1 MSEFLYAPG
10 SLVSARGR
18 EWVVLGGSSA
28 DTLRVRPVTGSDE
41 DRTLIHLPLEIEPV
55 REARFPLP
63 DARQLGGH
71 DSALLLRDALLLS
84 LRRGAGPFRSI
95 GQIAVEPRAYQ
106 LVPLLMALK
115 LDPVRLLVADDV
127 GVGKTIEAL
136 LIARELLDRGDV
148 DRTVVLCPPHLV
160 DQWTTELE
168 VRFHIRAAAVTAR
181 SAHRLERGIPPGE
194 SIFSVHPHT
203 VVSLDYVKTRERRD
217 NFLQACPDFV
227 IVDEAHTCASSGR
240 GRHQRHALLR
250 GLADSPTRHL
260 VLLTATPHSGDD
272 AAFYRLLGLLA
283 SDFERLA
290 EAAGRERERLRER
303 LANHFVQRRRPD
315 IAEWHEGDIFPRRE
329 TKELTYKLSGAW
341 EAFFDDVLDYC
352 AEVVEAGAGDEQ
364 RQRLDFWGTLALLR
378 CAGSSPIAAVLALRT
393 RAGEDLGDEAREDLL
408 DRIFDGDADALVAD
422 DVEPPAGG
430 DSPALARLIA
440 QAERLA
446 GQGGDPKLRAASE
459 QVAELVAEGFN
470 VVVFCRFI
478 ATAHYVARHLREKL
492 PSATVDAVTGEMP
505 PEERE
510 ERVAEIGTAE
520 GARVLVATDCL
531 SEGINLQEH
540 FDAVV
545 HYDLSWNPTRHEQ
558 REGRVDRFGQPS
570 PTVRA
575 TLLYGADNPVDGAVL
590 RVILRKAAAIREE
603 LGVPVPVPDEGHSLT
618 QALLR
623 TVLLRRRGSTGAV
636 EGRQIELFESH
647 WEDTKEKAKRSRT
660 VFAQRR
666 IRPDEVLH
674 EWRRSLAAVGGR
686 DDVERFASR
695 ALARLGSGLEPLGRG
710 YKVPTAPLPAEVR
723 ERLETE
729 DIAGTVA
736 VDFAYPPA
744 PGCRPVQRSHPL
756 VAVLADTLLG
766 RTLSV
771 DDGDTST
778 SSASAGDASTRGAS
792 PRTDESRVPPGSAG
806 VPPARAEGPQ
816 RTTRRRSTMVQADK
830 PAPAWGKRGMPAL
843 PGEAAQDSDRSQG
856 SRRIEESSD
865 PSVLGRIGCWISEG
879 VHGRTTV
886 ALLRLRHQ
894 LLSRA
899 RRREATP
906 ATISFTNS
914 IESRTQRRETT
925 LMVEEAAALA
935 WSAPRTNGPIT
946 GPEALSLLALPP
958 AGDLPRHVRE
968 REAARALAMLEERA
982 ADLEAFA
989 QARAD
994 ALLEDHLRVREA
1006 SRATGSTSVQ
1016 ALPRPDVIGV
1026 YVLLP
1031 KLD

>member
-1 MSEFLYAPG
+1 MSEVLYAPG
-10 SLVSARGR
+10 NLVSARGR
-18 EWVVLGGSSA
+18 EWVVLGGSTA
-28 DTLRVRPVTGSDE
+28 ETLQVRPVSGSDE

-63 DARQLGGH
+63 DSHQLGGH

-95 GQIAVEPRAYQ
+95 GQISVEPRAYQ

-115 LDPVRLLVADDV
+115 LDPVRLLIADDV

-136 LIARELLDRGDV
+136 LIARELLDRGDI

-160 DQWTTELE
+160 DQWMTELE
-168 VRFHIRAAAVTAR
+168 FRFHIRAAAVTAGGAR
-181 SAHRLERGIPPGE
+181 RLERGIPPGE
-194 SIFSVHPHT
+194 SIFSVHSHT
-203 VVSLDYVKTRERRD
+203 VVSLDYVKNRERRD

-227 IVDEAHTCASSGR
+227 IVDEAHTCASSGQ
-240 GRHQRHALLR
+240 GRHQRYELLR
-250 GLADSPTRHL
+250 GLADSAIRHL

-272 AAFYRLLGLLA
+272 TAFYRLLGLLA
-283 SDFERLA
+283 PDFERLA

-315 IAEWHEGDIFPRRE
+315 ISEWQEGNIFPRRE
-329 TKELTYKLSGAW
+329 TKELTYELSGAW
-341 EAFFDDVLDYC
+341 QAFLEDVLDYC
-352 AEVVEAGAGDEQ
+352 AEVVVAGAGDER
-364 RQRLDFWGTLALLR
+364 RQRLNFWGTLALLR

-430 DSPALARLIA
+430 DSPALARLIG

-446 GQGGDPKLRAASE
+446 GQIGDPKLRVASE
-459 QVAELVAEGFN
+459 HVAELVADGFN

-478 ATAHYVARHLREKL
+478 ATAHYVARNLDENLSSTNVR
-492 PSATVDAVTGEMP
+492 AVTGEMP
-505 PEERE
+505 PEERGR
-510 ERVAEIGTAE
+510 RVAEVGATE

-575 TLLYGADNPVDGAVL
+575 ALLYGIDNPVDGAVL
-590 RVILRKAAAIREE
+590 QVILRKAARIREE
-603 LGVPVPVPDEGHSLT
+603 LGVPVPVPDDGHSLT
-618 QALLR
+618 QALLKA
-623 TVLLRRRGSTGAV
+623 VLLRRRGSTGAV
-636 EGRQIELFESH
+636 EGRQIELFESY

-666 IRPDEVLH
+666 IRPDEVLP
-674 EWRRSLAAVGGR
+674 EWHRSLAAIGGR
-686 DDVERFASR
+686 DDVKRFAGR
-695 ALARLGSGLEPLGRG
+695 ALARLGSGLETLRRG
-710 YKVPTAPLPAEVR
+710 YKIPTVPLPAEVR

-729 DIAGTVA
+729 DIEGTVA
-736 VDFAYPPA
+736 IDFAYPPA

-771 DDGDTST
+771 DGSDTST
-778 SSASAGDASTRGAS
+778 SDASTR
-792 PRTDESRVPPGSAG
+792 
-806 VPPARAEGPQ
+806 
-816 RTTRRRSTMVQADK
+816 
-830 PAPAWGKRGMPAL
+830 
-843 PGEAAQDSDRSQG
+843 
-856 SRRIEESSD
+856 D
-865 PSVLGRIGCWISEG
+865 PSVLGRVGCWISEG
-879 VHGRTTV
+879 VQGRTTI

-899 RRREATP
+899 RRRETA
-906 ATISFTNS
+906 
-914 IESRTQRRETT
+914 
-925 LMVEEAAALA
+925 LMVEEAGALA
-935 WSAPRTNGPIT
+935 WAAPRTKEQIT
-946 GPEALSLLALPP
+946 GPEALSLLALAP
-958 AGDLPRHVRE
+958 AGDPPWHVRK
-968 REAARALAMLEERA
+968 RETARALVLLQERA
-982 ADLEAFA
+982 RDLEAFA
-989 QARAD
+989 AARAD
-994 ALLEDHLRVREA
+994 ALLEDHLRVRDA
-1006 SRATGSTSVQ
+1006 SRTTGNTSVQ

-1031 KLD
+1031 KVD

>member
-1 MSEFLYAPG
+1 MSELLYAPG
-10 SLVSARGR
+10 NLVSARGR

-28 DTLRVRPVTGSDE
+28 ETLQVRPVTGSDE
-41 DRTLIHLPLEIEPV
+41 DRTLIYLPLEIEPV

-63 DARQLGGH
+63 EAHQLGGH

-115 LDPVRLLVADDV
+115 LDPVRLLIADDV

-136 LIARELLDRGDV
+136 LIARELLDRGDIE
-148 DRTVVLCPPHLV
+148 RTVVLCPPHLV
-160 DQWTTELE
+160 DQWITELE
-168 VRFHIRAAAVTAR
+168 HRFHIRAAAVTAR
-181 SAHRLERGIPPGE
+181 SARRLERGIPPGE

-227 IVDEAHTCASSGR
+227 IVDEAHTCASSGQ
-240 GRHQRHALLR
+240 GRHQRHELLR
-250 GLADSPTRHL
+250 GLADSATRHL

-283 SDFERLA
+283 PEFERLA
-290 EAAGRERERLRER
+290 EASGRERERLRER

-329 TKELTYKLSGAW
+329 TKELTYKLSGDW
-341 EAFFDDVLDYC
+341 QAFLDSVLDYC

-364 RQRLDFWGTLALLR
+364 RQRLNFWGTLALLR

-393 RAGEDLGDEAREDLL
+393 RAGEDLGDEAREDLFN
-408 DRIFDGDADALVAD
+408 RIFDGEVDALVTD

-430 DSPALARLIA
+430 NSPALVRLIG

-446 GQGGDPKLRAASE
+446 GQGGDPKLRNGSDHVE
-459 QVAELVAEGFN
+459 ELVEDGFN

-478 ATAHYVARHLREKL
+478 ATAHYVARNLRKKL
-492 PSATVDAVTGEMP
+492 RGTTVDAVTGEMP

-510 ERVAEIGTAE
+510 ERVAQIGATR

-531 SEGINLQEH
+531 SEGINLQEY

-575 TLLYGADNPVDGAVL
+575 TLLYGVDNPVDGAVL

-618 QALLR
+618 QALLK
-623 TVLLRRRGSTGAV
+623 TVLLRRRGSTGAI
-636 EGRQIELFESH
+636 EGQQIELFESH

-666 IRPDEVLH
+666 IRPVEVLP
-674 EWRRSLAAVGGR
+674 EWHRSLAAVGGR
-686 DDVERFASR
+686 DDVQRFASR
-695 ALARLGSGLEPLGRG
+695 ALARLGSGLEALGRG
-710 YKVPTAPLPAEVR
+710 YKVPTAALPGEVR
-723 ERLETE
+723 ECLETE
-729 DIAGTVA
+729 DIAGTFA
-736 VDFAYPPA
+736 IDFSYPPA
-744 PGCRPVQRSHPL
+744 PGCRPIQRSHPL
-756 VAVLADTLLG
+756 IAVLADTLLG

-771 DDGDTST
+771 GDGDVTTS
-778 SSASAGDASTRGAS
+778 DASTR
-792 PRTDESRVPPGSAG
+792 
-806 VPPARAEGPQ
+806 
-816 RTTRRRSTMVQADK
+816 
-830 PAPAWGKRGMPAL
+830 
-843 PGEAAQDSDRSQG
+843 
-856 SRRIEESSD
+856 D
-865 PSVLGRIGCWISEG
+865 PSVLGRVGCWISEG
-879 VHGRTTV
+879 VRGRTTV

-899 RRREATP
+899 RRK
-906 ATISFTNS
+906 
-914 IESRTQRRETT
+914 ETT
-925 LMVEEAAALA
+925 LMVEEAAAVA
-935 WSAPRTNGPIT
+935 WAAPRTNGPIT
-946 GPEALSLLALPP
+946 GPEAVSLLALPP
-958 AGDLPRHVRE
+958 AGDPPRHVRE
-968 REAARALAMLEERA
+968 RESARALALLQERT

-989 QARAD
+989 AARAN

-1006 SRATGSTSVQ
+1006 SRAIGSTSVQ

-1031 KLD
+1031 KVD

>member
-1 MSEFLYAPG
+1 MSALLYAPG

-28 DTLRVRPVTGSDE
+28 ETLHVRPVTGSEE

-63 DARQLGGH
+63 DAHRLGGH

-95 GQIAVEPRAYQ
+95 GRIAVEPRAYQ

-115 LDPVRLLVADDV
+115 LDPVRLLIADDV

-136 LIARELLDRGDV
+136 LIARELLDRGDI

-181 SAHRLERGIPPGE
+181 SARRLERGIPPGE
-194 SIFSVHPHT
+194 SIFSAHPHT

-217 NFLQACPDFV
+217 SFLQACPDFV

-240 GRHQRHALLR
+240 GRHQRHELLR
-250 GLADSPTRHL
+250 DLADGVTRHL
-260 VLLTATPHSGDD
+260 VLLTATPHSGND

-283 SDFERLA
+283 PDFERLA
-290 EAAGRERERLRER
+290 EVTGPERARLRER

-315 IAEWHEGDIFPRRE
+315 IAEWHEGDLFPRRE
-329 TKELTYKLSGAW
+329 TKELTYELSGAW
-341 EAFFDDVLDYC
+341 QAFLDHVLDYC

-393 RAGEDLGDEAREDLL
+393 RAGEDQGDDLGDEAREDLL

-430 DSPALARLIA
+430 DSPTLARLIA

-459 QVAELVAEGFN
+459 HVAELVEEDFA

-492 PSATVDAVTGEMP
+492 RGATVGAVTGEMP

-510 ERVAEIGTAE
+510 ERVAEIGAAE

-540 FDAVV
+540 FNAVV

-590 RVILRKAAAIREE
+590 QVILRKAARIREE
-603 LGVPVPVPDEGHSLT
+603 LGVPVPVPDEGRSLT
-618 QALLR
+618 QALLKA
-623 TVLLRRRGSTGAV
+623 VLLRRHGGGDADAIES
-636 EGRQIELFESH
+636 RQLELFESR
-647 WEDTKEKAKRSRT
+647 WENTKERAKRSRT

-666 IRPDEVLH
+666 IKPDEVLP
-674 EWRRSLAAVGGR
+674 EWHRSLAAIGGR
-686 DDVERFASR
+686 DDVQRFAGR
-695 ALARLGSGLEPLGRG
+695 ALARLGSGLEPLRRG

-729 DIAGTVA
+729 DIVGTVA
-736 VDFAYPPA
+736 IDFACPPA

-766 RTLSV
+766 QTLSA
-771 DDGDTST
+771 DDTST
-778 SSASAGDASTRGAS
+778 SGTSTHDGLAN
-792 PRTDESRVPPGSAG
+792 EPGG
-806 VPPARAEGPQ
+806 
-816 RTTRRRSTMVQADK
+816 
-830 PAPAWGKRGMPAL
+830 
-843 PGEAAQDSDRSQG
+843 
-856 SRRIEESSD
+856 
-865 PSVLGRIGCWISEG
+865 LGRVGCWISEG
-879 VHGRTTV
+879 VRGRTTV

-899 RRREATP
+899 RRRE
-906 ATISFTNS
+906 
-914 IESRTQRRETT
+914 TT
-925 LMVEEAAALA
+925 LMVEEAAAVA
-935 WSAPRTNGPIT
+935 WTASRTDGPIT

-958 AGDLPRHVRE
+958 AGDPPRHVRE
-968 REAARALAMLEERA
+968 REAARALALLRERA

-989 QARAD
+989 VARAD

-1006 SRATGSTSVQ
+1006 SRATGRTSVQ

-1031 KLD
+1031 KVD

>member
-1 MSEFLYAPG
+1 MSDLLYAPG

-28 DTLRVRPVTGSDE
+28 ETLRVRPVTGSDE

-55 REARFPLP
+55 CEARFPLP
-63 DARQLGGH
+63 SAYQIGGH

-84 LRRGAGPFRSI
+84 LRRGAGPFRSF
-95 GQIAVEPRAYQ
+95 GQISVEPRAYQ

-115 LDPVRLLVADDV
+115 LDPVRLLIADDV

-136 LIARELLDRGDV
+136 LIARELLDRGDI

-160 DQWTTELE
+160 DQWITELE

-181 SAHRLERGIPPGE
+181 NARRLERGVPPGV

-227 IVDEAHTCASSGR
+227 IVDEAHTCASTGQ
-240 GRHQRHALLR
+240 GRHQRHELLR
-250 GLADSPTRHL
+250 GLAGSATRHL

-283 SDFERLA
+283 PDFERLA
-290 EAAGRERERLRER
+290 EVTDTERGRLRER

-329 TKELTYKLSGAW
+329 TKELTYTLSGDW
-341 EAFFDDVLDYC
+341 EAFFNEVLDYC
-352 AEVVEAGAGDEQ
+352 AEVVETGAGDER
-364 RQRLDFWGTLALLR
+364 RQRLNFWGTLALLR
-378 CAGSSPIAAVLALRT
+378 CSGSSPVAAVLALRT

-408 DRIFDGDADALVAD
+408 DRIFDGDVDALVED

-430 DSPALARLIA
+430 DSPVLARLIG

-446 GQGGDPKLRAASE
+446 GQRGDPKLMAASE
-459 QVAELVAEGFN
+459 HVAELVEAGFK

-478 ATAHYVARHLREKL
+478 ATAHYVARHFRENL
-492 PSATVDAVTGEMP
+492 TGIAVGAVTGEMP

-510 ERVAEIGTAE
+510 ERVAQIGAAE

-570 PTVRA
+570 RTVRA
-575 TLLYGADNPVDGAVL
+575 TLLYGVNNPVDGAVL
-590 RVILRKAAAIREE
+590 QAILRKAVRIREE
-603 LGVPVPVPDEGHSLT
+603 LGVAVPVPDEGHSLT
-618 QALLR
+618 QALLKA
-623 TVLLRRRGSTGAV
+623 VLLRRRGRSGAT
-636 EGRQIELFESH
+636 EGQQLGLFESH
-647 WEDTKEKAKRSRT
+647 WEDAKAKAKRNRT

-666 IRPDEVLH
+666 IKPDEVLP
-674 EWRRSLAAVGGR
+674 EWHKSLAAIGSR
-686 DDVERFASR
+686 DDVQRFADR

-710 YKVPTAPLPAEVR
+710 FKVPTASLPAEVR

-736 VDFAYPPA
+736 IDFAYPSA

-756 VAVLADTLLG
+756 IAVLADTLLG

-771 DDGDTST
+771 DDS
-778 SSASAGDASTRGAS
+778 DASTS
-792 PRTDESRVPPGSAG
+792 D
-806 VPPARAEGPQ
+806 
-816 RTTRRRSTMVQADK
+816 
-830 PAPAWGKRGMPAL
+830 AL
-843 PGEAAQDSDRSQG
+843 A
-856 SRRIEESSD
+856 SD
-865 PSVLGRIGCWISEG
+865 PGVLGRVGCWISEG
-879 VHGRTTV
+879 VRGRTTV

-894 LLSRA
+894 LLSR
-899 RRREATP
+899 
-906 ATISFTNS
+906 
-914 IESRTQRRETT
+914 SRHRETT
-925 LMVEEAAALA
+925 LIVEEAAALA
-935 WSAPRTNGPIT
+935 WVAPRTNGPIA
-946 GPEALSLLALPP
+946 GPEALSLLAFDP
-958 AGDLPRHVRE
+958 ADDPPRHVRE
-968 REAARALAMLEERA
+968 REVARAFALLQERA
-982 ADLEAFA
+982 ADLEHFA
-989 QARAD
+989 AARAS

-1006 SRATGSTSVQ
+1006 GRATGSTSVQ
-1016 ALPRPDVIGV
+1016 ALARPDVIGV

-1031 KLD
+1031 RLD